1 MRVLRL
7 SREYVC
13 MYVHIQCKI
22 SRKSRYF
29 WIAQRPHKEVPNRFN
44 RSNKQTIDRAMTIKF
59 ILLVNK
65 QGQTRLAQ
73 YFTDS
78 FPRTQR
84 RQLESEIVRKSISRS
99 KQCSAFLRHETYK
112 ICYRRYASL
121 FFIVGVDDDEN
132 ELMVL
137 DFIHCLVETL
147 DWHFGNVC
155 ELDIMFHLDQVHLI
169 LDEMVCNGCIVET
182 NKRLVL
188 GEVMKCES

>member
-1 MRVLRL
+1 M
-7 SREYVC
+7 YVC
-13 MYVHIQCKI
+13 SYSVQNFSK
-22 SRKSRYF
+22 KPLLLEE
-29 WIAQRPHKEVPNRFN
+29 PHKEVPNRFN